1 MSANAERFELTKWE
15 MAVNY
20 DILGATPQAIQADL
34 KFSKE
39 EFDRACRWRLVSTQQ
54 TYGNCAIIWSA
65 GSRSRERNRSLSQR
79 LSRKPAIHIRKAD
92 SPCPGVLFNC

>member
-39 EFDRACRWRLVSTQQ
+39 EFDRALSVAPGFNPADVWKLRDYL
-54 TYGNCAIIWSA
+54 
-65 GSRSRERNRSLSQR
+65 ERRIKEQGK
-79 LSRKPAIHIRKAD
+79 KPISFTALTKKAHHPFGIR
-92 SPCPGVLFNC
+92 V

>member
-39 EFDRACRWRLVSTQQ
+39 EFDRALSVAPGFNPADVWKLRDYLERRIKEQGKKLITFTALVKKARY
-54 TYGNCAIIWSA
+54 TYKKS
-65 GSRSRERNRSLSQR
+65 
-79 LSRKPAIHIRKAD
+79 
-92 SPCPGVLFNC
+92 